1 MIQDPYRVLG
11 LEPGASDDEVKA
23 AYRRLAKKYHPDVN
37 GGSPEAEAKMKEIN
51 AAYSQIMNRH
61 ANPNPGSSRGA
72 GSYGSGQ
79 GGDGGGW
86 DASGYGGQQQQQ
98 TQQNESPEMQAARNF
113 INSGHYREALNLLE
127 KMQDRPA
134 RWYFYMANAHMGLGN
149 DVAALNY
156 AQQAVSREPNNL
168 EYRQL
173 LQRLQYAG
181 QTYRQTGRRYGMSGL
196 DNTCTWL
203 CLGNLLLSCCCGR
216 GGYFFCC

>member
-1 MIQDPYRVLG
+1 MDFQL
-11 LEPGASDDEVKA
+11 SKA
-23 AYRRLAKKYHPDVN
+23 QQLQRDLFRRF
-37 GGSPEAEAKMKEIN
+37 AEKEIRPI
-51 AAYSQIMNRH
+51 AREMDETETYSM
-61 ANPNPGSSRGA
+61 
-72 GSYGSGQ
+72 
-79 GGDGGGW
+79 D
-86 DASGYGGQQQQQ
+86 
-98 TQQNESPEMQAARNF
+98 
-113 INSGHYREALNLLE
+113 LLE

-156 AQQAVSREPNNL
+156 AQQAVSREPDNL

>member
-1 MIQDPYRVLG
+1 MPLFKKPACDWMLVGLG
-11 LEPGASDDEVKA
+11 NPGAQYA
-23 AYRRLAKKYHPDVN
+23 RTRHNMGFLALD
-37 GGSPEAEAKMKEIN
+37 
-51 AAYSQIMNRH
+51 
-61 ANPNPGSSRGA
+61 
-72 GSYGSGQ
+72 
-79 GGDGGGW
+79 
-86 DASGYGGQQQQQ
+86 
-98 TQQNESPEMQAARNF
+98 
-113 INSGHYREALNLLE
+113 LLE

-156 AQQAVSREPNNL
+156 AQQAVSREPDNL

>member
-1 MIQDPYRVLG
+1 MRIPTPAPR
-11 LEPGASDDEVKA
+11 A
-23 AYRRLAKKYHPDVN
+23 ARAP
-37 GGSPEAEAKMKEIN
+37 
-51 AAYSQIMNRH
+51 
-61 ANPNPGSSRGA
+61 
-72 GSYGSGQ
+72 YGSGQ
-79 GGDGGGW
+79 GGYGGGYGGSGWGWGWGDFGGWW

-98 TQQNESPEMQAARNF
+98 TQQKRESGDAGGAQF

-134 RWYFYMANAHMGLGN
+134 RWYSTWPTPTWGWATTSPPSTM
-149 DVAALNY
+149 

>member
-23 AYRRLAKKYHPDVN
+23 AYRKLAKKYHPDVN

-79 GGDGGGW
+79 GGYGGGYGGSGWGWGWGDFGGWW

-149 DVAALNY
+149 DVAALN
-156 AQQAVSREPNNL
+156 
-168 EYRQL
+168 
-173 LQRLQYAG
+173 
-181 QTYRQTGRRYGMSGL
+181 
-196 DNTCTWL
+196 
-203 CLGNLLLSCCCGR
+203 
-216 GGYFFCC
+216 

>member
-79 GGDGGGW
+79 GG
-86 DASGYGGQQQQQ
+86 YGG
-98 TQQNESPEMQAARNF
+98 F
-113 INSGHYREALNLLE
+113 
-127 KMQDRPA
+127 
-134 RWYFYMANAHMGLGN
+134 
-149 DVAALNY
+149 
-156 AQQAVSREPNNL
+156 
-168 EYRQL
+168 
-173 LQRLQYAG
+173 
-181 QTYRQTGRRYGMSGL
+181 
-196 DNTCTWL
+196 
-203 CLGNLLLSCCCGR
+203 
-216 GGYFFCC
+216 